1 LLGINTMHPRLTWL
15 EKLLKKN
22 APFYGQIENTLYA
35 MKINPPENN
44 PYANIA
50 SFRFFC
56 LFTTVGVGDYGK
68 NKIRDI
74 HIRFQFEKD
83 VASVPDMEIVSIRP
97 TGESREVGTTRHKK
111 KQTSD
116 EITTYQYPVYI
127 NISSSTGV
135 GNYAMWD
142 FKQGGAA
149 AWTGQY
155 DLQIIFKINES
166 IEHIKPGRGSYHV
179 NWKVNINDRPL
190 MDHEGN
196 MPQPRPVDLLI

>member
-1 LLGINTMHPRLTWL
+1 
-15 EKLLKKN
+15 
-22 APFYGQIENTLYA
+22 
-35 MKINPPENN
+35 
-44 PYANIA
+44 
-50 SFRFFC
+50 
-56 LFTTVGVGDYGK
+56 VGVGDYGK

-97 TGESREVGTTRHKK
+97 TGESREVGTTRHISEKLRGSIVDAGAKAEANISGLVYPSISGNIGGSIKK